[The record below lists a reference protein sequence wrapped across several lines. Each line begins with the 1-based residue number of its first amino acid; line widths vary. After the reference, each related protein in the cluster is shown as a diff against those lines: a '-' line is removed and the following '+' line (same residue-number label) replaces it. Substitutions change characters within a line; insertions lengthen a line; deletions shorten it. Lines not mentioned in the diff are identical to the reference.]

1 MSDGGR
7 SGLSL
12 WAAGLLGFLAYRSG
26 KRSAAREPGG
36 GPAAGSGRAGRRGD
50 RGHWGGGPDG
60 RGPMR
65 DVRLPDGREA
75 LQVTA
80 SLFAPEEGDT
90 EEWRRVIVERTSA
103 CQAELEATL
112 AEVAPGA
119 RTAEDV
125 PVLLM
130 PLGTRRRVNVVD
142 VYATGGLVG
151 SLPEYAVRAVGDAI
165 RATHLAEDRPCAV
178 MSRIAPDPSGLLG
191 VEVLMPETFRP
202 GRA

>member
-1 MSDGGR
+1 MADGGR

-26 KRSAAREPGG
+26 KRSAAQESGG
-36 GPAAGSGRAGRRGD
+36 SAAGRPGERGR
-50 RGHWGGGPDG
+50 WGGGPDG

-65 DVRLPDGREA
+65 DVRLPDGRDA

-80 SLFAPEEGDT
+80 TLFAREDGDT
-90 EEWRRVIVERTSA
+90 GEWRRVVVERTSA
-103 CQAELEATL
+103 CQAEIEATL
-112 AEVAPGA
+112 AEVAPGS

-151 SLPEYAVRAVGDAI
+151 SLPDYAVQAVGDAI
-165 RATHLAEDRPCAV
+165 RATHLAKDRPCAV
-178 MSRIAPDPSGLLG
+178 MSRIAPDASGLLG
-191 VEVLMPETFRP
+191 VELLMPETFRP
-202 GRA
+202 GTD